1 MDTKEIL
8 IPKGKGYDPTL
19 TPGPNV
25 SGTNQPKRYGRDR
38 KPKKKNW
45 LIHHFAS
52 VVIQL
57 NCLVDVAQGLKSR
70 RLAFEAQ

>member
-38 KPKKKNW
+38 KPKKKN
-45 LIHHFAS
+45 
-52 VVIQL
+52 
-57 NCLVDVAQGLKSR
+57 
-70 RLAFEAQ
+70 